1 MSNRFKITSSV
12 GAWEFGEWRILG
24 ETASLSEEELMPA
37 LTEEGLEGIPKV
49 TKLEDYEPGA
59 SRDEVMAAL
68 SKAAK
73 PVKKP
78 EK

>member
-24 ETASLSEEELMPA
+24 ETASLSEEVMPA
-37 LTEEGLEGIPKV
+37 LTEEGLEGIPKG

-59 SRDEVMAAL
+59 SREEV
-68 SKAAK
+68 KAAMTK
-73 PVKKP
+73 AATPVNKLGK
-78 EK
+78 

>member
-24 ETASLSEEELMPA
+24 ETEELMPA